1 MKKIIS
7 ILVITLAFT
16 LTSNAQDNMKKDA
29 MMKGDKTQVV
39 SLEQTKGKFTQDSI
53 TLKEGSYIFEI
64 SNNNVGHQVG
74 FVLVPKGK
82 DASKPENH
90 IQTAYVT
97 KVVDN
102 NSKET
107 SNVTTLA
114 KGEYVY
120 FCPMNPTPQYTLI
133 VE

>member
-1 MKKIIS
+1 MKTIVAIIA
-7 ILVITLAFT
+7 IALTFT
-16 LTSNAQDNMKKDA
+16 LTGNAQDA
-29 MMKGDKTQVV
+29 MTTKATTV
-39 SLEQTKGKFTQDSI
+39 SLEQTKGVFTQTEL
-53 TLKEGSYIFEI
+53 TLTEGDYIFEI
-64 SNNNVGHQVG
+64 ANNNVGLQVG

-90 IQTAYVT
+90 IKTAYVT
-97 KVVDN
+97 KAVEN
-102 NSKET
+102 NTKES

-120 FCPMNPTPQYTLI
+120 FCPLNHTPQYTLT

>member
-7 ILVITLAFT
+7 ILVVVLAFT
-16 LTSNAQDNMKKDA
+16 LYGNAQDT
-29 MMKGDKTQVV
+29 MMKDDVKTVA
-39 SLEQTKGKFTQDSI
+39 LEQTKGEFTQKSI
-53 TLKEGSYIFEI
+53 TLSQGSYIFEVT
-64 SNNNVGHQVG
+64 NHAGVDVG

-97 KVVDN
+97 QVVKN
-102 NSKET
+102 GET
-107 SNVTTLA
+107 QKTGTTKLS

-120 FCPMNPTPQYTLI
+120 FCPLNKTPQYSL
-133 VE
+133 VVK

>member
-7 ILVITLAFT
+7 ILVIALVSTI
-16 LTSNAQDNMKKDA
+16 TSNAQDKMKTETKA
-29 MMKGDKTQVV
+29 IVV
-39 SLEQTKGKFTQDSI
+39 SLEQTKGEFTQKNI
-53 TLKEGSYIFEI
+53 TLTEGNYIFEI

-82 DASKPENH
+82 DASNAENH
-90 IQTAYVT
+90 IKTAYVT

-102 NSKET
+102 NTKENSK
-107 SNVTTLA
+107 VTTLA
-114 KGEYVY
+114 KGEYLY
-120 FCPMNPTPQYTLI
+120 FCPMNPTPQYTLT

>member
-7 ILVITLAFT
+7 TLVIILAFT
-16 LTSNAQDNMKKDA
+16 LGTNAQDK
-29 MMKGDKTQVV
+29 MMKHSKATVV
-39 SLEQTKGKFTQDSI
+39 SLEQTKGEFTQKEV
-53 TLKEGSYIFEI
+53 TLKEGAYVFEI
-64 SNNNVGHQVG
+64 ENNNVGHQVG

-90 IQTAYVT
+90 IKTAYVT
-97 KVVDN
+97 KAVDN

-107 SNVTTLA
+107 SNVTHLE

-120 FCPMNPTPQYTLI
+120 FCPMNPTPQYTLT
-133 VE
+133 VK

>member
-1 MKKIIS
+1 MKKVVS
-7 ILVITLAFT
+7 ILIIALAFT
-16 LTSNAQDNMKKDA
+16 LTSNAQDKMMKDA
-29 MMKGDKTQVV
+29 LKTVA
-39 SLEQTKGKFTQDSI
+39 LEQTKGEFTQKSI
-53 TLKEGSYIFEI
+53 TLSEGSYVFEVT
-64 SNNNVGHQVG
+64 NHAGTDVG

-97 KVVDN
+97 QVVKN
-102 NSKET
+102 GET
-107 SNVTTLA
+107 EKTKITKLS

-120 FCPMNPTPQYTLI
+120 FCPLNKTPQYTLV